1 MNRSL
6 NKITLGKRETNKE
19 TNRIKIIESG
29 IEIFSKKG
37 ISETTVRDIIRNT
50 GLASGTFYNY
60 FKNKE
65 EVLIAALDE
74 AAYDLAKILQKG
86 RKKANNLEE
95 FIEFQVDPFFEMVA
109 KLPELFFILST
120 NLEAV
125 DRFTIQTPQMTL
137 AIEDLKKDLELAIK
151 NKIIPDVDIDYFSAV
166 FSSVVEGVAIE
177 YVTNNKKTDLELAKD
192 FCVNCLVKSLKN

>member
-1 MNRSL
+1 MNKSL
-6 NKITLGKRETNKE
+6 NKITTGKRETNKE
-19 TNRIKIIESG
+19 NNRLKIIESG

-60 FKNKE
+60 FKTKE
-65 EVLIAALDE
+65 EVLIAAIDD
-74 AAYDLAKILQKG
+74 AAYDLAKILEKG
-86 RKKANNLEE
+86 RRKASNIEE
-95 FIEFQVDPFFEMVA
+95 FIEFQVDPFFEMVSE
-109 KLPELFFILST
+109 LPELFFIFST
-120 NLEAV
+120 NLDAV

-166 FSSVVEGVAIE
+166 FSSTIEAVAIE
-177 YVTNNKKTDLELAKD
+177 YVKNNKKTDLEFAKD
-192 FCVNCLVKSLKN
+192 FCVNFLVKSLRN

>member
-19 TNRIKIIESG
+19 TNRIKIIASG

-65 EVLIAALDE
+65 EVLIAAIDD
-74 AAYDLAKILQKG
+74 AAYDLAKMLEKG

-166 FSSVVEGVAIE
+166 FSSTIEAVAIE
-177 YVTNNKKTDLELAKD
+177 YVKNNKKTDLENAKA
-192 FCVNCLVKSLKN
+192 FCVNFLVKSLRN

>member
-86 RKKANNLEE
+86 RKKANNL
-95 FIEFQVDPFFEMVA
+95 
-109 KLPELFFILST
+109 
-120 NLEAV
+120 
-125 DRFTIQTPQMTL
+125 
-137 AIEDLKKDLELAIK
+137 
-151 NKIIPDVDIDYFSAV
+151 
-166 FSSVVEGVAIE
+166 
-177 YVTNNKKTDLELAKD
+177 
-192 FCVNCLVKSLKN
+192 

>member
-1 MNRSL
+1 M
-6 NKITLGKRETNKE
+6 NKITTGKREANKE
-19 TNRIKIIESG
+19 INRIKIIESG

-65 EVLIAALDE
+65 EVLIAAIDD
-74 AAYDLAKILQKG
+74 AAYDLAKILEKG

-95 FIEFQVDPFFEMVA
+95 FIEFQVDPFFEMVS
-109 KLPELFFILST
+109 KLPELFLLLST
-120 NLEAV
+120 NLEVV

-166 FSSVVEGVAIE
+166 FSSTIEAVAIE
-177 YVTNNKKTDLELAKD
+177 YVKNNKKTDLENAKA
-192 FCVNCLVKSLKN
+192 FCVNFLVKSLRN

>member
-1 MNRSL
+1 M
-6 NKITLGKRETNKE
+6 NKITTGKREANKE
-19 TNRIKIIESG
+19 INRIKIIESG

-65 EVLIAALDE
+65 EVLIAALDD
-74 AAYDLAKILQKG
+74 AAYDLAKILEKG

-95 FIEFQVDPFFEMVA
+95 FIEFQVDPFFEMVS
-109 KLPELFFILST
+109 KLPELFLLLST
-120 NLEAV
+120 NLEVV

-166 FSSVVEGVAIE
+166 FSSTIEAVAIE
-177 YVTNNKKTDLELAKD
+177 YVKNKKKTDLENAKA
-192 FCVNCLVKSLKN
+192 FCVNFLVKSFRN

>member
-1 MNRSL
+1 MNESL
-6 NKITLGKRETNKE
+6 NNSTTGKRETNKE
-19 TNRIKIIESG
+19 ANRIKIIESG

-37 ISETTVRDIIRNT
+37 IGDTTVRDIIRNT

-95 FIEFQVDPFFEMVA
+95 FIEFQVDPFFEMVSE
-109 KLPELFFILST
+109 LPELFFILST
-120 NLEAV
+120 NLEVV

-192 FCVNCLVKSLKN
+192 FCVNFLVKSLKN

>member
-1 MNRSL
+1 MNESL
-6 NKITLGKRETNKE
+6 NNRTTGKRETNKE
-19 TNRIKIIESG
+19 VNRIKIIESG

-95 FIEFQVDPFFEMVA
+95 FIEFQVDPFFEMVSE
-109 KLPELFFILST
+109 LPELFFILST

-151 NKIIPDVDIDYFSAV
+151 NKIIPDVDVDYFSVV

-177 YVTNNKKTDLELAKD
+177 YVTNNKKTDLEFAKD
-192 FCVNCLVKSLKN
+192 FCVNFLVKSLKS

>member
-1 MNRSL
+1 MNKSL
-6 NKITLGKRETNKE
+6 NNSTTGKRETNKE
-19 TNRIKIIESG
+19 ANRIKIIESG

-37 ISETTVRDIIRNT
+37 IGDTTVRDIIRNT

-95 FIEFQVDPFFEMVA
+95 FIEFQVDPFFEMVSE
-109 KLPELFFILST
+109 LPELFFILST
-120 NLEAV
+120 NLEVV

-151 NKIIPDVDIDYFSAV
+151 NKIIPDVDIDYFSTV
-166 FSSVVEGVAIE
+166 FTSVIEGVAIE
-177 YVTNNKKTDLELAKD
+177 YVSNNKKTDLELAKD
-192 FCVNCLVKSLKN
+192 FCVNFLVKSLKN

>member
-29 IEIFSKKG
+29 IEVFSKKG

-65 EVLIAALDE
+65 EVLIAALDD
-74 AAYDLAKILQKG
+74 AAYDLAKMLEKG

-137 AIEDLKKDLELAIK
+137 AIEDLKKDMELAIK

-192 FCVNCLVKSLKN
+192 FCVNFLVKSLKN

>member
-1 MNRSL
+1 MNESL
-6 NKITLGKRETNKE
+6 NNSTTGKRETNKE
-19 TNRIKIIESG
+19 ANRIKIIESG
-29 IEIFSKKG
+29 IEIFSRKG

-95 FIEFQVDPFFEMVA
+95 FIEFQVDPFFEMVSE
-109 KLPELFFILST
+109 LPELFFILST

-192 FCVNCLVKSLKN
+192 FCINFLVKSLKN

>member
-65 EVLIAALDE
+65 EVLIAALDD
-74 AAYDLAKILQKG
+74 AAYDLAKILEKS

>member
-1 MNRSL
+1 MNKSL
-6 NKITLGKRETNKE
+6 NNSTTGKRETNKE
-19 TNRIKIIESG
+19 ANRIKIIESG

-95 FIEFQVDPFFEMVA
+95 FIEFQVDPFFEMVSE
-109 KLPELFFILST
+109 LPELFFILST
-120 NLEAV
+120 NLEVV

-151 NKIIPDVDIDYFSAV
+151 NKIIPDVDIDYFSTV
-166 FSSVVEGVAIE
+166 FTSVIEGVAIE
-177 YVTNNKKTDLELAKD
+177 YVSNNKKTDLELAKD
-192 FCVNCLVKSLKN
+192 FCVNFLVKSLKN

>member
-1 MNRSL
+1 MNESL
-6 NKITLGKRETNKE
+6 NNSTTGKRETNKE
-19 TNRIKIIESG
+19 ANRIKIIESG
-29 IEIFSKKG
+29 IEIFSRKG

-95 FIEFQVDPFFEMVA
+95 FIEFQVDPFFEMVSE
-109 KLPELFFILST
+109 LPELFFILST

-192 FCVNCLVKSLKN
+192 FCVNFLVKSLKN

>member
-1 MNRSL
+1 MNESL
-6 NKITLGKRETNKE
+6 NNSTTGKRETNKE
-19 TNRIKIIESG
+19 ANRIKIIESG

-37 ISETTVRDIIRNT
+37 IGDTTVRDIIRNT

-95 FIEFQVDPFFEMVA
+95 FIEFQVDPFFEMVSE
-109 KLPELFFILST
+109 LPELFFILST
-120 NLEAV
+120 NLEVV

-151 NKIIPDVDIDYFSAV
+151 NKIIPDVDIDYFSTV
-166 FSSVVEGVAIE
+166 FTSVIEGVAIE
-177 YVTNNKKTDLELAKD
+177 YVSNNKKTDLELAKD
-192 FCVNCLVKSLKN
+192 FCVNFLVKSLKN

>member
-1 MNRSL
+1 MNKSL
-6 NKITLGKRETNKE
+6 NNSTTGKRETNKE
-19 TNRIKIIESG
+19 ANRIKIIESG

-37 ISETTVRDIIRNT
+37 IGDTTVRDIIRNT

-95 FIEFQVDPFFEMVA
+95 FIEFQVDPFFEMVSE
-109 KLPELFFILST
+109 LPELFFILST

-192 FCVNCLVKSLKN
+192 FCVNFLVKSLKN

>member
-1 MNRSL
+1 M
-6 NKITLGKRETNKE
+6 
-19 TNRIKIIESG
+19 
-29 IEIFSKKG
+29 
-37 ISETTVRDIIRNT
+37 
-50 GLASGTFYNY
+50 ASGTFYNY

-65 EVLIAALDE
+65 EVLIAAIDD
-74 AAYDLAKILQKG
+74 AAYDLAKILEKG

-95 FIEFQVDPFFEMVA
+95 FIEFQVDPFFEMVS
-109 KLPELFFILST
+109 KLPELFLLLST
-120 NLEAV
+120 NLEVV

-192 FCVNCLVKSLKN
+192 FCVNFLVKSLKN

>member
-1 MNRSL
+1 MNKSL
-6 NKITLGKRETNKE
+6 NNSTTGKRETNKE
-19 TNRIKIIESG
+19 ANRIKIIESG
-29 IEIFSKKG
+29 IEIFSRKG

-95 FIEFQVDPFFEMVA
+95 FIEFQVDPFFEMVSE
-109 KLPELFFILST
+109 LPELFFILST

-192 FCVNCLVKSLKN
+192 FCVNFLVKSLKN

>member
-65 EVLIAALDE
+65 EVLIAALDD
-74 AAYDLAKILQKG
+74 AAYDLAKMLEKG

-137 AIEDLKKDLELAIK
+137 AIEDLKKDMELAIK

>member
-1 MNRSL
+1 M
-6 NKITLGKRETNKE
+6 NKITTGKREANKE
-19 TNRIKIIESG
+19 INRIKIIESG

-60 FKNKE
+60 FKTKE
-65 EVLIAALDE
+65 EVLIAAIDD
-74 AAYDLAKILQKG
+74 AAYDLGKILEKG
-86 RKKANNLEE
+86 RKKASNIEE

-137 AIEDLKKDLELAIK
+137 AIEDLKKDMELAIK

>member
-1 MNRSL
+1 MNKSL
-6 NKITLGKRETNKE
+6 NKITTGKRETNKE
-19 TNRIKIIESG
+19 INRLKIIESG

-60 FKNKE
+60 FKTKE
-65 EVLIAALDE
+65 EVLIAAIDD
-74 AAYDLAKILQKG
+74 AAYDLAKILEKG
-86 RKKANNLEE
+86 RRKASNIEE
-95 FIEFQVDPFFEMVA
+95 FIEFQVDPFFEMVSE
-109 KLPELFFILST
+109 LPELFFIFST

-166 FSSVVEGVAIE
+166 FSSTIEAVAIE
-177 YVTNNKKTDLELAKD
+177 YVKNNKKTDLENAKA
-192 FCVNCLVKSLKN
+192 FCVNFLVKSLRN

>member
-1 MNRSL
+1 M
-6 NKITLGKRETNKE
+6 NKITTGKREANKE
-19 TNRIKIIESG
+19 INRIKIIESG

-60 FKNKE
+60 FKTKE
-65 EVLIAALDE
+65 EVLIAALDD
-74 AAYDLAKILQKG
+74 AAYDLGKILEKG
-86 RKKANNLEE
+86 RKKASNIEE
-95 FIEFQVDPFFEMVA
+95 IIEFQVDPFFEMVS
-109 KLPELFFILST
+109 KLPELFFIFST

-125 DRFTIQTPQMTL
+125 DRFTIQSPQMTL

-166 FSSVVEGVAIE
+166 FSTTIEAVAIE
-177 YVTNNKKTDLELAKD
+177 YVKNNKKTDLENAKA
-192 FCVNCLVKSLKN
+192 FCVNFLVKSLRN

>member
-1 MNRSL
+1 MNKSL
-6 NKITLGKRETNKE
+6 NNSTTGKRETNKE
-19 TNRIKIIESG
+19 ANRIKIIESG

-95 FIEFQVDPFFEMVA
+95 FIEFQVDPFFEMVSE
-109 KLPELFFILST
+109 LPELFFILST

-192 FCVNCLVKSLKN
+192 FCINFLVKSLKN

>member
-1 MNRSL
+1 MNKSL
-6 NKITLGKRETNKE
+6 NKSTRGKRETNKE
-19 TNRIKIIESG
+19 VNRIKIIESG

-95 FIEFQVDPFFEMVA
+95 FIEFQVDPFFEMVSE
-109 KLPELFFILST
+109 LPELFFILST

-192 FCVNCLVKSLKN
+192 FCINFLVKSLKN